1 MEYKVKRFIEI
12 LKEEN
17 KKQNLV
23 SRKSLAEE
31 IDKHVEDSLQAN
43 QLMDIS
49 GKRLVDIGSGAGFPG
64 LILAISRPDCQVT
77 LVESDRKKAQFLNNV
92 AAKLQLSNVAVVPE
106 RAEILG
112 HQEGFREQFQLC
124 TSRAV
129 AALNVLLE
137 LSLPLLTVGG
147 QAVIWKG
154 RNYQQEID
162 EAQHA
167 LQTLGGVLV
176 EQHDYT
182 LMQERDRIL
191 LVVKKTTPT
200 PARYPRRPGIPA
212 KRPL

>member
-167 LQTLGGVLV
+167 LQTLRGVLV
-176 EQHDYT
+176 KQHDYT

>member
-176 EQHDYT
+176 KQHDYT